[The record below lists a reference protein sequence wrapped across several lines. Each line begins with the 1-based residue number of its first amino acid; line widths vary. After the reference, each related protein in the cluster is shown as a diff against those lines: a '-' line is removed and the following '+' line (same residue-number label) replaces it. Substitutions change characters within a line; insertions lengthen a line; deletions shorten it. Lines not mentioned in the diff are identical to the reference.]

1 MNKQVRFL
9 PKILAMSILAASAMP
24 AFAQSAG
31 SNIVGMGWFH
41 ISPRDS
47 SEGLTTVR
55 GYDGNAHSSVSNADT
70 LGLTFTHFL
79 TDNMAVTADLGVPPT
94 FDLTGTGTLARY
106 GHIGSAKQWSP
117 AVVAKYYFGGSSSK
131 FRPFL
136 GAGLSYVWYSDV
148 TLSPTF
154 QNVASGGSGTATASL
169 SNSWAPVLNAG
180 ASYNF
185 NEKWSLNLSVSYLPL
200 KTDAVI
206 TGHPSAAPSMN
217 VVSTTSIT
225 LNPVVTLLS
234 LGYKF

>member
-1 MNKQVRFL
+1 VNKQVRFL
-9 PKILAMSILAASAMP
+9 PKILALSVLATCAMP
-24 AFAQSAG
+24 AFSQSAG
-31 SNIVGMGWFH
+31 SNIVGVGWFH
-41 ISPRDS
+41 ITPRDS
-47 SEGLTTVR
+47 SEGLTTPL

-70 LGLTFTHFL
+70 LGLTLTHFL
-79 TDNMAVTADLGVPPT
+79 TDNVAVTADLGLPPT
-94 FDLTGTGTLARY
+94 FDLTGTGSLAPY
-106 GHIGSAKQWSP
+106 GHMGSAKQWSP
-117 AVVAKYYFGGSSSK
+117 AVVAKYYFGESHSK

-136 GAGLSYVWYSDV
+136 GAGLSYIRYSDV

-154 QNVASGGSGTATASL
+154 QNRAAGGSGTATASL
-169 SNSWAPVLNAG
+169 SDSWAPVLSAG

-185 NEKWSLNLSVSYLPL
+185 DKKWSLNLSVSYLPL